1 MRSMLDCPVHTCFLL
16 ILLLLILPGRI
27 WSKEGNLSTLALRC
41 ALGESLIFF
50 FLFPILWV
58 DDTPDAVAICW
69 VTAMIV
75 LFLLSLGLTAA
86 RFTRFKP
93 AVMLFAF
100 LPIMV
105 LLCIRCF
112 DCLFLLP

>member
-27 WSKEGNLSTLALRC
+27 GSKEGNLSTLALRC
-41 ALGESLIFF
+41 ALGENLIFL

-69 VTAMIV
+69 VTALIV